1 MTDLKLVPRRKERL
15 GDLLYG
21 QILEQITS
29 GALKEGDKLPS
40 ESEICRSSQVSR
52 PTVREALMRLS
63 ADGLIT
69 TRQGSG
75 TYVRQRPPEALTRLA
90 SAPDVAGL
98 LRCFE
103 VRIGLEGQA
112 ATLAAQRRTAGQ
124 MDRIH
129 GALADLHTAFDG
141 GTVPARTDFAFH
153 LAVAAASGNPLF
165 AEMLETLNVT
175 VERAMTLALG
185 LTRAGS
191 KERARRVYDEH
202 EAVADAISR
211 GDGEAAGL
219 TMRYHLHRARQRV
232 TDGQRDR

>member
-1 MTDLKLVPRRKERL
+1 MTDLNLVPRRKERL

-21 QILEQITS
+21 QILERIMS

-52 PTVREALMRLS
+52 PTVREALMRLN

-75 TYVRQRPPEALTRLA
+75 TFVRQRPPDNLTHLA
-90 SAPDVAGL
+90 RVSDVAGL
-98 LRCFE
+98 LRCYE

-112 ATLAAQRRTAGQ
+112 ATLAAQRRTSAQ
-124 MDRIH
+124 LDDIVR
-129 GALADLHTAFDG
+129 ALAALQTAFDG
-141 GTVPARTDFAFH
+141 GSVPARTDFAFH

-165 AEMLETLNVT
+165 VEILDSLNDT

-185 LTRAGS
+185 LTRTGS

-202 EAVADAISR
+202 EAVADAIAR
-211 GDGEAAGL
+211 GDAEAAGL

>member
-21 QILEQITS
+21 QILEQIVS

-40 ESEICRSSQVSR
+40 ESAICRSSQVSR
-52 PTVREALMRLS
+52 PTVREALMRLN

-75 TYVRQRPPEALTRLA
+75 TFVRRRPPDGLTRLA
-90 SAPDVAGL
+90 SVSDVAGL
-98 LRCFE
+98 LRCYE
-103 VRIGLEGQA
+103 VRIGLEGQG
-112 ATLAAQRRTAGQ
+112 ATLAAQRRTSAQ
-124 MDRIH
+124 MDDILH
-129 GALADLHTAFDG
+129 ALAALQSAFDS

-165 AEMLETLNVT
+165 VEMLDMLNET

-202 EAVADAISR
+202 EAVADAILR
-211 GDGEAAGL
+211 GDAEAAGL

>member
-75 TYVRQRPPEALTRLA
+75 TYVRQRPPEALMRLA
-90 SAPDVAGL
+90 SAPDVASP
-98 LRCFE
+98 R
-103 VRIGLEGQA
+103 
-112 ATLAAQRRTAGQ
+112 
-124 MDRIH
+124 
-129 GALADLHTAFDG
+129 
-141 GTVPARTDFAFH
+141 
-153 LAVAAASGNPLF
+153 
-165 AEMLETLNVT
+165 
-175 VERAMTLALG
+175 
-185 LTRAGS
+185 
-191 KERARRVYDEH
+191 
-202 EAVADAISR
+202 
-211 GDGEAAGL
+211 
-219 TMRYHLHRARQRV
+219 
-232 TDGQRDR
+232 

>member
-98 LRCFE
+98 LRCYE

-112 ATLAAQRRTAGQ
+112 ATLAAQRRTSGQ

-129 GALADLHTAFDG
+129 GALADLGAAFDG

-165 AEMLETLNVT
+165 AEMLETLNET
-175 VERAMTLALG
+175 VERAMSLALG

-211 GDGEAAGL
+211 GDAEAAGL

>member
-1 MTDLKLVPRRKERL
+1 MTDLNLVPRRKERL

-21 QILEQITS
+21 QILERIMS

-52 PTVREALMRLS
+52 PTVREALMRLN

-75 TYVRQRPPEALTRLA
+75 TFVRQRPPDNLTHLA
-90 SAPDVAGL
+90 HVSDVAGL
-98 LRCFE
+98 LRCYE

-124 MDRIH
+124 LDGIRQ
-129 GALADLHTAFDG
+129 ALAALGTAFDG
-141 GTVPARTDFAFH
+141 GSVPARTDFAFH
-153 LAVAAASGNPLF
+153 LAVASASGNPLF
-165 AEMLETLNVT
+165 VEMLDSLNDT
-175 VERAMTLALG
+175 VQRAMTLALG
-185 LTRAGS
+185 LTRTGS

-202 EAVADAISR
+202 EAIADAIAR

>member
-1 MTDLKLVPRRKERL
+1 MTDLNLVPRRKERL

-21 QILEQITS
+21 QILERIMS
-29 GALKEGDKLPS
+29 GALQEGDKLPS

-52 PTVREALMRLS
+52 PTVREALMRLN

-75 TYVRQRPPEALTRLA
+75 TFVRQRPPDNLTHLA
-90 SAPDVAGL
+90 RVSDVAGL
-98 LRCFE
+98 LRCYE

-112 ATLAAQRRTAGQ
+112 ATLAAQRRTSAELDGI
-124 MDRIH
+124 RR
-129 GALADLHTAFDG
+129 ALAALQMAFDG
-141 GTVPARTDFAFH
+141 GSVPARTDFAFH

-165 AEMLETLNVT
+165 VEILETLNDT
-175 VERAMTLALG
+175 VQRAMTLALG

-202 EAVADAISR
+202 EAIADAIAR
-211 GDGEAAGL
+211 GDAEAAGL